1 MFFIWDTVYLPHQSH
16 ADQGLFVFPAPSPEI
31 PTLCQAE
38 HEKGHPSIETLCLG
52 NTFTVPSVKPESW
65 QGSVS
70 VPGHCP
76 FQNGNWQIGEEGSTS
91 LRSELCGAW
100 ELPLSFPLLNST
112 TNMLADLV
120 SAQAGVPRGCAA
132 VYTFLVFLIEL
143 PIIYFSERTGG
154 KQPANLAEDNS

>member
-120 SAQAGVPRGCAA
+120 SAQAGVPRGD
-132 VYTFLVFLIEL
+132 L
-143 PIIYFSERTGG
+143 
-154 KQPANLAEDNS
+154 ANLEDGCPKILSVCTSHADNPSYSTCRVQ